1 MWVTALLL
9 PGLIDAL
16 RVLDR
21 VGPSPLK
28 NTRLVYVPEEEG
40 LDGLPEWLR
49 RNICAAEDAPEC
61 PLTADQLRRV
71 FAYYRTQGVSAWA
84 RTPEA
89 RDAGFV
95 FGDNNITLKL
105 GRADGGLLNKM
116 QAQVF
121 SWADAGFEGPTSGDE
136 EQWTVEDYAYV
147 ATMKLLTF
155 YNQTKRYLLDNKGI
169 KMTHVHIQIYREGYT
184 GNPHFDT
191 RMNPRDEPGT
201 LGRLLIPAKGDEG
214 RPLAFYVGKKGY
226 RGFPDLRHA
235 RLLTLVTGPI
245 FMTDLGS
252 GGSPI
257 LGAGQ
262 VELGH
267 EGDDAHARKVFVAHA
282 PYPKGMPTTRRTAT
296 CVFSGK
302 PAN

>member
-1 MWVTALLL
+1 MPDIIARHAPRRWFPPWWREVWNFARR
-9 PGLIDAL
+9 G
-16 RVLDR
+16 VL
-21 VGPSPLK
+21 
-28 NTRLVYVPEEEG
+28 VPTEAFE
-40 LDGLPEWLR
+40 
-49 RNICAAEDAPEC
+49 
-61 PLTADQLRRV
+61 
-71 FAYYRTQGVSAWA
+71 RTC
-84 RTPEA
+84 
-89 RDAGFV
+89 
-95 FGDNNITLKL
+95 
-105 GRADGGLLNKM
+105 
-116 QAQVF
+116 
-121 SWADAGFEGPTSGDE
+121 
-136 EQWTVEDYAYV
+136 YAYV

-155 YNQTKRYLLDNKGI
+155 YNQTRRYLRDNKGI
-169 KMTHVHIQIYREGYT
+169 KLSHVHIQIYREGYT

-191 RMNPRDEPGT
+191 RMKPRDEPGT

-235 RLLTLVTGPI
+235 RLLTLARGPI

-267 EGDDAHARKVFVAHA
+267 EGDDAHASEVFVAHA
-282 PYPKGMPTTRRTAT
+282 PYPKGMPTTRRAAT